1 VIGRG
6 LVTLL
11 AVSALVFLAI
21 HLIPGSFADLYIP
34 PEMSSME
41 RRTSLVDSLGLNQPL
56 PLQYVH
62 WFGSIASG
70 NFGVD
75 LISDQPVAN
84 ELGERLPATGELTF
98 LAMLLSLGIGIPLGV
113 AASFTG
119 RFPLLRGAS
128 RLVGSAGLSF
138 PDFVL
143 ASVLVFI
150 FSSNQLGV
158 TVGGY
163 VPFAVD
169 PIANIRAM
177 ALPAIALSIFATALI
192 VRTTRDSVLNVMPE
206 PYVGAAVARGE
217 TPLQIVRRHVLR
229 NASLPVL
236 TVAAVNSG
244 YLLGGAII
252 IETIFSIPGIGAF
265 AVAAVKARNYPV
277 VEACVLI
284 GAAVFVTLNTVADL
298 AYPLID
304 PRIRARAQNR

>member
-1 VIGRG
+1 MIGRG
-6 LVTLL
+6 LITLL
-11 AVSALVFLAI
+11 VVSVLVFLAI
-21 HLIPGSFADLYIP
+21 HLIPGSFADIYIP
-34 PEMSSME
+34 PQMSSME
-41 RRTSLVDSLGLNQPL
+41 KRTSLVDSLGLNQPL

-62 WFGSIASG
+62 WAGSIATG

-75 LISDQPVAN
+75 LISDQPVAA
-84 ELGERLPATGELTF
+84 ELGERLPATAELTL
-98 LAMLLSLGIGIPLGV
+98 LAMFLSLGIGIPLGI

-119 RFPLLRGAS
+119 RFPFLRGTS
-128 RLVGSAGLSF
+128 RLAGSAGLSF

-163 VPFAVD
+163 VPLAID
-169 PIANIRAM
+169 PISNIRAM

-192 VRTTRDSVLNVMPE
+192 VRTTRDSILNVLPE
-206 PYVGAAVARGE
+206 QYVGAAVARGE
-217 TPLQIVRRHVLR
+217 SPLEIVRRHVLR
-229 NASLPVL
+229 NAALPVI
-236 TVAAVNSG
+236 TVAAVNMG

-252 IETIFSIPGIGAF
+252 IETIFSIPGIGQF

-284 GAAVFVTLNTVADL
+284 GATVFITLNTFADL

-304 PRIRARAQNR
+304 PRIRARAQNA

>member
-1 VIGRG
+1 
-6 LVTLL
+6 
-11 AVSALVFLAI
+11 
-21 HLIPGSFADLYIP
+21 
-34 PEMSSME
+34 ME
-41 RRTSLVDSLGLNQPL
+41 KRTSLADSLGLNEPL

-62 WFGSIASG
+62 WASSIASG

-75 LISDQPVAN
+75 LLTDQPVAS
-84 ELGERLPATGELTF
+84 ELSERLPATAELTL
-98 LAMLLSLGIGIPLGV
+98 LAMLLSLGLGIPLGL
-113 AASFTG
+113 AAGSTG
-119 RFPLLRGAS
+119 PSPFARGAS

-163 VPFAVD
+163 VPLALD
-169 PIANIRAM
+169 PIANIRSM

-192 VRTTRDSVLNVMPE
+192 VRTTRDSILNVMPE

-217 TPLQIVRRHVLR
+217 APQQIVRRHVLR
-229 NASLPVL
+229 NAAIPVL
-236 TVAAVNSG
+236 TVAAVNMG
-244 YLLGGAII
+244 YLLGGAVI
-252 IETIFSIPGIGAF
+252 IETIFSIPGIGEF

-284 GAAVFVTLNTVADL
+284 GATVFITLNTLADL
-298 AYPLID
+298 AYPLVD
-304 PRIRARAQNR
+304 PRIRARAMSR